1 MMEMKNEQQI
11 LTGKMCIMIGFMPF
25 TPPNAVIK

>member
-11 LTGKMCIMIGFMPF
+11 LTGKICIMKGFMPF